1 MNEFAIKLN
10 KIYMENREI
19 KEELAAMGAVGHY
32 VPEPQ
37 CMPSP
42 LTIDGILH
50 HVEMIQ
56 RKLADVS
63 SGLIDMHEA
72 NEMLDTLSIQFEE
85 KQNEFDTLAVSYTAL
100 SDSLSKDPRDYHE
113 GGRFTEQLSA
123 VDEIWNKMSRLREEI
138 WQLNITEWNCLDGK
152 RVVNGK
158 EWMEQYDA
166 LNETLR
172 HNRDKMLEYLSKV

>member
-10 KIYMENREI
+10 KLYMDIREN

-32 VPEPQ
+32 VPQPLY
-37 CMPSP
+37 MPSP
-42 LTIDGILH
+42 LTIDGIIH
-50 HVEMIQ
+50 HVEIQ

-85 KQNEFDTLAVSYTAL
+85 KQNEFDTLAISYTAL

-123 VDEIWNKMSRLREEI
+123 VDEI
-138 WQLNITEWNCLDGK
+138 
-152 RVVNGK
+152 
-158 EWMEQYDA
+158 
-166 LNETLR
+166 
-172 HNRDKMLEYLSKV
+172 